1 MHVQY
6 IHRLSRFICLGVQIM
21 EDNFIPVTLKPVNI
35 LDIWIILW
43 VLFVVLPILVVSL
56 NVSKNCLKF
65 ESLGLEKKLMF

>member
-1 MHVQY
+1 
-6 IHRLSRFICLGVQIM
+6 M